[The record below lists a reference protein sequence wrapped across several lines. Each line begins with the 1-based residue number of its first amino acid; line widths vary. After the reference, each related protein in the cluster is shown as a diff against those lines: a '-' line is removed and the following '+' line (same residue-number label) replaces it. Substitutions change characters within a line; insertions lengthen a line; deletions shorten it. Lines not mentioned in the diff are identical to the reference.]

1 MKRKQKVDQ
10 LEQTVIQKK
19 IKKDVGKPIGLLKI
33 NIKLPD
39 IWSVS
44 NKEVQLITFLVNQG
58 RHVCLHSAVLNK
70 DLNKKKVNSIEKD
83 SNAHFSI
90 DEKELYDKIEVAAKF
105 LFEWNCS
112 KRNVVYF
119 FRNDNHFKIKYKKS
133 TLKNEQW
140 TKLLKHIKFLLNE
153 KFYEELHMIL
163 EQFEN
168 NVTDEEI
175 GDFLISKSLIGQLSE
190 VPQLVQNC
198 FILLIK
204 QNKISIQ
211 QSQITAK
218 FLEQLKSTFLISI
231 QQNRHLL
238 FQSIGSI
245 RNIMYDNC
253 QSESY
258 ISDSNSVDYDLNQE
272 IFFNSTSY

>member
-1 MKRKQKVDQ
+1 MKNKQKVDQ
-10 LEQTVIQKK
+10 IEKTIIQKK

-33 NIKLPD
+33 NIRPPD

-44 NKEVQLITFLVNQG
+44 QKEVQLITFLANYG
-58 RHVCLHSAVLNK
+58 RHVCLHQAVLKK
-70 DLNKKKVNSIEKD
+70 DSIKKKVNSIEKAD
-83 SNAHFSI
+83 KANVSI
-90 DEKELYDKIEVAAKF
+90 DEKELYDKIEIAAKF
-105 LFEWNCS
+105 LFEWVCS

-119 FRNDNHFKIKYKKS
+119 FRNNNHFKNKYKTL

-140 TKLLKHIKFLLNE
+140 TTMLKHIKFLLNE

-175 GDFLISKSLIGQLSE
+175 GDFLISKSLTVSLSE

-198 FILLIK
+198 FIMLIK

-211 QSQITAK
+211 SSQITAK
-218 FLEQLKSTFLISI
+218 FLEQLKCAFLISI
-231 QQNRHLL
+231 QQNRALL
-238 FQSIGSI
+238 CQMIGTI

-253 QSESY
+253 QSGSY
-258 ISDSNSVDYDLNQE
+258 IVDSNSVDYDLNQE